1 MGKMTIPGQN
11 DARDSARIQKGTR
24 NDEGRNRQHGVRRTL
39 QITQCRRHDTGS
51 DDTWSQA
58 EYSCHELHRDAV
70 DGDALLAAA
79 LARDDADGAAWNVQ
93 GGREQRSQ
101 CLVGRPLNR
110 RCGQP
115 NQERMVADAG
125 DFALA

>member
-1 MGKMTIPGQN
+1 MRKTTIPGQN

-24 NDEGRNRQHGVRRTL
+24 NDEGRNRQHGVRRPL

-51 DDTWSQA
+51 DDTWSQV
-58 EYSCHELHRDAV
+58 ENSCHELHSDAV

-79 LARDDADGAAWNVQ
+79 LASDDTDGTAWNVE

-101 CLVGRPLNR
+101 CLVGRPLDG

-125 DFALA
+125 DLDLA